1 MHAAMSD
8 ANEPTS
14 SDGGSSTNQQQEP
27 SDPEPSFI
35 QRAYQWV
42 RRKVYPR
49 RIRAIA
55 LGLNNCGKTTL
66 LNHLQTG
73 EPQYRV
79 FIPTVVAQVYDVE
92 YKDAVFQVRV
102 VQRHSS
108 HLPSVRCRG
117 PAHLPP
123 TCRIRA
129 RTVYWLCQSCVLVAP
144 YRPIGRPL
152 ACHWVLQFVDTCG
165 YLSKAAVWQDYMCS
179 MDAVIFVIDATER

>member
-1 MHAAMSD
+1 MSD

-14 SDGGSSTNQQQEP
+14 SDGGSSTNQQHEP

-35 QRAYQWV
+35 QRAYEWV

-66 LNHLQTG
+66 LNHLQMG

-92 YKDAVFQVRV
+92 YKDTVFQVRV

-123 TCRIRA
+123 TCRIRV
-129 RTVYWLCQSCVLVAP
+129 RTVYWLCQSCVFAARIDLLDVLS
-144 YRPIGRPL
+144 RVIG
-152 ACHWVLQFVDTCG
+152 AAVCG
-165 YLSKAAVWQDYMCS
+165 YVRLPEQGGGVAGLHVQHGCGHL
-179 MDAVIFVIDATER
+179 RH